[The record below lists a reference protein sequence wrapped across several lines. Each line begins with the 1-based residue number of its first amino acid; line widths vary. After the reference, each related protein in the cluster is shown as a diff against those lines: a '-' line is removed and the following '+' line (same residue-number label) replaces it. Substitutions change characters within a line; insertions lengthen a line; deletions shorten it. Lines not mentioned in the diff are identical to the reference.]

1 MPPKQK
7 FSSEEIIDVAF
18 NIVRWNGW
26 ESLSARAVAQ
36 ELNSSTMPVYF
47 HFKSMEKLEE
57 EIVKKALALL
67 LEYQSTSRTGD
78 PLLDVGIGYLTFA
91 REEQH
96 LFKGINERKHSHLM
110 TKHGQMNFD
119 MLRDT
124 FLRDSRFKKY
134 TEEECHKILFI
145 LWVFVHGLA
154 QLNNNLPLEQF
165 EIFDLTRLLKRT
177 SAIFVKGI
185 DGYLAEGKNV
195 LQDPP

>member
-1 MPPKQK
+1 
-7 FSSEEIIDVAF
+7 
-18 NIVRWNGW
+18 
-26 ESLSARAVAQ
+26 
-36 ELNSSTMPVYF
+36 MPVYF

-57 EIVKKALALL
+57 EIVTKALALL
-67 LEYQSTSRTGD
+67 LEYQSTSRSGD
-78 PLLDVGIGYLTFA
+78 PLLDVGIGYLAFA
-91 REEQH
+91 KEEQH
-96 LFKGINERKHSHLM
+96 LFKGINEKKHSHLL

-154 QLNNNLPLEQF
+154 QLNNNLPLEKF

-177 SAIFVKGI
+177 AAVFVKGI

-195 LQDPP
+195 LQDP